1 MLCNQLQQ
9 ALHGFFLGNVLGDT
23 FLLLVERN
31 LATTGTY
38 IARVGIG
45 HLAGTVD
52 YAAHDAYLQTHQMA
66 GGCLDAGDGFL
77 QVIQGASAAWAGDI
91 FGLGELDASGLK
103 NGIRKL
109 RELFN

>member
-9 ALHGFFLGNVLGDT
+9 AFDSLFLGNVLGNT

-38 IARVGIG
+38 IAIVGIG
-45 HLAGTVD
+45 HLARTVD
-52 YAAHDAYLQTHQMA
+52 YAAPDANLQTYQMA
-66 GGCLDAGDGFL
+66 GSSLDAGDGFL
-77 QVIQGASAAWAGDI
+77 QVIQGTSAAWAGDV

-103 NGIRKL
+103 NGVRK
-109 RELFN
+109 RN